1 MYGDHEYDAI
11 YDIGENRDF
20 EDHDDFFVSITQ
32 YIMMMVTRMG
42 VAGFTYANF
51 NYHLFYLLPV
61 SKTVGLSSSLLVNEP
76 KHSPMTLRVQS
87 VLFSRL

>member
-42 VAGFTYANF
+42 VAGFTYAGF
-51 NYHLFYLLPV
+51 NYHLFYPLRLTGYH
-61 SKTVGLSSSLLVNEP
+61 SIKHKEEEEEGGRKLV
-76 KHSPMTLRVQS
+76 
-87 VLFSRL
+87 